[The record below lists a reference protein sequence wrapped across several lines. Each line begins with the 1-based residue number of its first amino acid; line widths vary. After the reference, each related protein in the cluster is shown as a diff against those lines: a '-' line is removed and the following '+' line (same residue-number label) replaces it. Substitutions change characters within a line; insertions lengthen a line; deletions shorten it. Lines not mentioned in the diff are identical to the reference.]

1 MKPKGGAVVRLH
13 SGQETLDTPS
23 IVIDLDRLDANLK
36 RTAELAATAGVRL
49 RPHTKTHKSVWIAQ
63 EQLRHGASGITV
75 AKLGEAE
82 VMAEGGMDDIL
93 IAYPIVGRLKLER
106 LARLLQR
113 IQVSVSVDS
122 YEVAKGLS
130 DLGEHLKLRVP
141 LYVDVN
147 SGLNRCGKEPGEET
161 AELALA
167 IAKLPGIRLAALMT
181 HAGQAYSKSRADDC
195 LEVALAEAEALLE
208 SQRVL
213 RRLGVDVPDISV
225 GSTPT
230 SKFIGALA
238 GLGVTE
244 MRPGAYVFG
253 DGSQLY
259 TGLIEEEECAMSIY
273 ATVVSTPRPGTAII
287 DSGSKTLSNDSSAHR
302 RGFGIIPELPD
313 IYVERLSEE
322 HGVLSVPEE
331 VTLQIGDT
339 VAIIPNHCCAVTNL
353 HDRLLGM
360 RKGQIERIITVD
372 ARGKVT

>member
-1 MKPKGGAVVRLH
+1 MKLKGGESVELDAWM
-13 SGQETLDTPS
+13 ENLDTPTV
-23 IVIDLDRLDANLK
+23 VIDLERLDANLK
-36 RTAELAATAGVRL
+36 RTADLAAQAGVRL
-49 RPHTKTHKSVWIAQ
+49 RPHTKTHKSIWIAK

-82 VMAEGGMDDIL
+82 VMADGGMNDIL

-106 LARLLQR
+106 LGRLLQR

-167 IAKLPGIRLAALMT
+167 IAKLSGIRLAALMT
-181 HAGQAYSKSRADDC
+181 HAGQSYSKSRADEC

-259 TGLIEEEECAMSIY
+259 TGLIGEEECAMRIY
-273 ATVVSTPRPGTAII
+273 ATVVSTPRPGTVII
-287 DSGSKTLSNDSSAHR
+287 DSGSKTLSNDTSAHR
-302 RGFGIIPELPD
+302 KGFGIIPEISE

-322 HGVLSVPEE
+322 HGILSVPEDIA
-331 VTLQIGDT
+331 LQIGDK

-353 HDRLLGM
+353 HDRLYGM
-360 RKGQIERIITVD
+360 RNGQIERIITVD

>member
-1 MKPKGGAVVRLH
+1 MNDATWP
-13 SGQETLDTPS
+13 TDMDTPA
-23 IVIDLDRLDANLK
+23 IVIDLDRLDANLQS
-36 RTAELAATAGVRL
+36 TAELAAKAGVRL
-49 RPHTKTHKSVWIAQ
+49 RPHTKTHKSIWIAQ

-82 VMAEGGMDDIL
+82 VMAAGGIDDIL
-93 IAYPIVGRLKLER
+93 IAYPLVGRLKLER
-106 LARLLQR
+106 LGRLLQQQT
-113 IQVSVSVDS
+113 QVSVSVDS

-130 DLGEHLKLRVP
+130 DLGEHLQLRVP
-141 LYVDVN
+141 LYLDVN

-161 AELALA
+161 AALA
-167 IAKLPGIRLAALMT
+167 VQIAKLPGIRLSALMT

-259 TGLIEEEECAMSIY
+259 TGLIGEEACAMRIY
-273 ATVVSTPRPGTAII
+273 ATVVSTPRQGTVII
-287 DSGSKTLSNDSSAHR
+287 DAGSKTLSNDSSAHR
-302 RGFGIIPELPD
+302 KGYGFIPENPA
-313 IYVERLSEE
+313 IFVERLNEE
-322 HGVLSVPEE
+322 HGILSVPDG
-331 VTLQIGDT
+331 TDLQIGDI
-339 VAIIPNHCCAVTNL
+339 VEIIPNHCCAVTNL
-353 HDRLLGM
+353 HDRLLGV
-360 RKGQIERIITVD
+360 RGGQLERILTVD

>member
-1 MKPKGGAVVRLH
+1 MGLDAWK
-13 SGQETLDTPS
+13 ETLDTPA
-23 IVIDLDRLDANLK
+23 IIIDLDLLDANLE
-36 RTAELAATAGVRL
+36 RTAALAAQAGVRL
-49 RPHTKTHKSVWIAQ
+49 RPHTKTHKSIWIAQ

-82 VMAEGGMDDIL
+82 VMADGGMDDIL

-106 LARLLQR
+106 LGRLLER

-130 DLGEHLKLRVP
+130 DLGEHMKLRVP

-147 SGLNRCGKEPGEET
+147 SGLNRCGKEPGIET

-181 HAGQAYSKSRADDC
+181 HAGQAYSKRRADDC

-213 RRLGVDVPDISV
+213 RRLGVEVPDISV

-238 GLGVTE
+238 GIGVTE

-259 TGLIEEEECAMSIY
+259 TGLIGEDECAMRIY

-287 DSGSKTLSNDSSAHR
+287 DAGSKTLSNDSSAHR
-302 RGFGIIPELPD
+302 KGFGIIPELPD

-322 HGVLSVPEE
+322 HGILSVPDG
-331 VTLQIGDT
+331 VHLQVGDQ

-353 HDRLLGM
+353 HDRLYGM
-360 RKGQIERIITVD
+360 RNGQLERMLTVD